1 MLVNF
6 LEVKFEIE
14 MDVLKSKKDF
24 MIFVSIKN
32 IRHHLFQNRVSQKK
46 KFDHF
51 YLLCLHFFLYKSSL
65 YSVSFFSSVEFFF
78 LFIFSVVYLRL
89 AGTLHSYIT
98 DISFCLSKLSY
109 NYMILFSSICNKFSK
124 ETAS

>member
-14 MDVLKSKKDF
+14 MDVLKSKKNF

-65 YSVSFFSSVEFFF
+65 LSVSFFSSVEFFF

-89 AGTLHSYIT
+89 AGTLYSYIT
-98 DISFCLSKLSY
+98 YIFFYLSKLSY

-124 ETAS
+124 EKAS